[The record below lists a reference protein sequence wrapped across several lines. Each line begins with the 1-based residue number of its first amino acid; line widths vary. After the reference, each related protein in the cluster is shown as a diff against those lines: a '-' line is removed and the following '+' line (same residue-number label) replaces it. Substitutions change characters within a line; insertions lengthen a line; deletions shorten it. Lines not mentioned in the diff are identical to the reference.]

1 MGLKE
6 SSLLLFISLH
16 ARLLLIGCDPHG
28 LVRVGM
34 PGGHRIAWRASGTGD
49 GLKVQRQA
57 FAPTSAVTRNVFGKK
72 TRARTPSGGVC
83 VSMKRKR
90 NAEVAPLPQADL
102 PIGCSK
108 PKLVV
113 FDLDNT
119 LWSPELYQ
127 LKRTPKAERD
137 IWLFDGARAALHELT
152 TQVRARRS
160 RYPMAGTEIG
170 LKIDRRRS
178 GVTPAWQLHPEPTR
192 SAPLAAVKVA
202 LQWLAL
208 TSRTTEQ
215 VEWAKALLTKFEVV
229 PGVTMDNLVAY
240 AEIFPGSKRKHFQ
253 NLKRD
258 SGVPFSDMIFFD
270 DSTMNTREMETM
282 GILCVHCPRGLTFQH
297 WEMGLQEFARMKE
310 EGVEFMGA
318 TRKLQTR
325 LVCDAQD

>member
-152 TQVRARRS
+152 TQAQKW
-160 RYPMAGTEIG
+160 G
-170 LKIDRRRS
+170 D
-178 GVTPAWQLHPEPTR
+178 TR
-192 SAPLAAVKVA
+192 VA
-202 LQWLAL
+202 IA
-208 TSRTTEQ
+208 SRTNQ

-318 TRKLQTR
+318 TLSVSASRRRMNSGSSPK
-325 LVCDAQD
+325 